1 MSAFQTILNEI
12 VSKRRDISEDQI
24 RSLIEQKKKELPG
37 FLSDEGA
44 ARLVAEELL
53 IKTRGTELG
62 RMQVRDLVSGLNDV
76 SISGRILLYWPPQAF
91 QRRDGTSGQ
100 VMRLVIVDRNGKV
113 RCVLWDRHVEVASRT
128 DNLQGSILR
137 IGHAYTRQGLAGDV
151 EVHAGERSSIEIN
164 PRGPTSDF
172 PEFSELFTKI
182 HDIPNESFDVNTVG
196 VNQSTPKK
204 YSFTKEGRTGSVLRI
219 ILADKSGT
227 IPVVAWNERAD
238 ELQDLSKGDILQ
250 IINGRTKLDS
260 NSRPELHIEA
270 RSQAV
275 ILKQPPPYFEM
286 PVEQIYKIAEL
297 TPQNSL
303 VNLKVKVIAKGDR
316 REIKRPTGE
325 TVKVSTLM
333 VGDETGMLTLS
344 LWDEKT
350 VLVDE
355 LQEGES
361 IHLRNVSIRDRLGE
375 LQLNLGRTGEIEKLA
390 TANQNVVSNTKLNAL
405 ASLKGLATVQGT
417 VTDQPILRQVST
429 QKGET
434 IDVAS
439 FTLKDETGTTRV
451 TLWREQVKL
460 AKELQAGVR
469 VQMVGARVRSGLT
482 GQMELSSVPLT
493 KVVIITPTD
502 SQARE

>member
-1 MSAFQTILNEI
+1 
-12 VSKRRDISEDQI
+12 
-24 RSLIEQKKKELPG
+24 
-37 FLSDEGA
+37 
-44 ARLVAEELL
+44 
-53 IKTRGTELG
+53 
-62 RMQVRDLVSGLNDV
+62 
-76 SISGRILLYWPPQAF
+76 
-91 QRRDGTSGQ
+91 
-100 VMRLVIVDRNGKV
+100 
-113 RCVLWDRHVEVASRT
+113 
-128 DNLQGSILR
+128 
-137 IGHAYTRQGLAGDV
+137 
-151 EVHAGERSSIEIN
+151 
-164 PRGPTSDF
+164 
-172 PEFSELFTKI
+172 
-182 HDIPNESFDVNTVG
+182 
-196 VNQSTPKK
+196 TPKK
-204 YSFTKEGRTGSVLRI
+204 YSFTKEGRAGSVLRI

-250 IINGRTKLDS
+250 IINARTKLDS
-260 NSRPELHIEA
+260 NSHPELHIEA

-275 ILKQPPPYFEM
+275 ILKQPPPYLEM
-286 PVEQIYKIAEL
+286 PIEQTCKIAEL

-361 IHLRNVSIRDRLGE
+361 IHLRNVSIRDRVGE